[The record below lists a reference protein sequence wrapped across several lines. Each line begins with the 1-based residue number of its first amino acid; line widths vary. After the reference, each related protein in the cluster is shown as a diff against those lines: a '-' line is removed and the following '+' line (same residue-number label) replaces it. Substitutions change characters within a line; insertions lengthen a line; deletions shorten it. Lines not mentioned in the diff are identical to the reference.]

1 MNALDEAK
9 SLGNYM
15 AELREY
21 FHAHPELGLKEYNTC
36 KKIQEELDKYKI
48 KNYRIK
54 ETNVIAEIDSGKTD
68 KPGKTL
74 FLRADIDALPIQE
87 ANEVPYKS
95 QNAGI
100 MHACGHDGHAAYMLG
115 AARLIKNHQADFY
128 GKVIIAFQAAEEIG
142 KGARDIIAA
151 GVLDNV
157 DRTFGIHFQSG
168 MELGKIGVKAGAD
181 MASCD
186 RFLIKIK
193 GKAGHIT
200 VPQNCVDPIFIASQI
215 SAQLQTVVS
224 RLISPVEGALIG
236 VGRIQAGTTYNIIP
250 GTAEIEGTIRA
261 FTKESRKKLQDA
273 ITKISENVASEY
285 GGNAEVQIEDIC
297 DACFNDEKAA
307 KEVEE
312 SSIKLVGKKN
322 TLTNLEKRFGSD
334 NFADYF
340 RKAPGCYIH
349 VGSSNSESTRWAHH
363 NEHFDLARES
373 VVYAAGLA
381 LQYTLDFLKNP
392 ENGGKSC

>member
-9 SLGNYM
+9 SLANYM

-21 FHAHPELGLKEYNTC
+21 FHSHPELGLKEFNTC

-48 KNYRIK
+48 RNYKVK
-54 ETNVIAEIDSGKTD
+54 ETNVIAEIESGKTD
-68 KPGKTL
+68 KTGKTL

-95 QNAGI
+95 QNDGV
-100 MHACGHDGHAAYMLG
+100 MHACGHDGHTAYMLG
-115 AARLIKNHQADFY
+115 AARLIKNHQNDFY
-128 GKVIIAFQAAEEIG
+128 GKVIIAFQSAEEIG

-151 GVLDNV
+151 GILDNV
-157 DRTFGIHFQSG
+157 DRAFGIHFQSG
-168 MELGKIGVKAGAD
+168 MELGKIGIKAGAD

-186 RFLIKIK
+186 RFIVKIK

-200 VPQNCVDPIFIASQI
+200 VPQNCADPIFIASQI
-215 SAQLQTVVS
+215 TVQLQTVVS

-236 VGRIQAGTTYNIIP
+236 VGRISAGTAYNIIP

-261 FTKESRKKLQDA
+261 FTKESRKKLHDA
-273 ITKISENVASEY
+273 ITKISRNVASEY
-285 GGNAEVQIEDIC
+285 GGEAEIQIEDIC

-307 KEVEE
+307 KEAEQASV
-312 SSIKLVGKKN
+312 KLVGKEN

-340 RKAPGCYIH
+340 RKATGCYIH
-349 VGSSNSESTRWAHH
+349 VGSSDSENTRWAHH

-381 LQYTLDFLKNP
+381 LQYTLDFLKDP
-392 ENGGKSC
+392 KDGEKSC

>member
-9 SLGNYM
+9 SLANYM

-21 FHAHPELGLKEYNTC
+21 FHSHPELGLKEFNTC

-48 KNYRIK
+48 KNYKIK
-54 ETNVIAEIDSGKTD
+54 ETNVIAEIESGKTD

-87 ANEVPYKS
+87 ANEVSYKS
-95 QNAGI
+95 KNDGV

-115 AARLIKNHQADFY
+115 AARLIKNHQNDFY
-128 GKVIIAFQAAEEIG
+128 GKVIIAFQSAEEIG

-151 GVLDNV
+151 GILDNV
-157 DRTFGIHFQSG
+157 DRAFGIHFQSG
-168 MELGKIGVKAGAD
+168 MELGKIGIKPGAD

-186 RFLIKIK
+186 RFIVKIK

-200 VPQNCVDPIFIASQI
+200 VPQNCADSIFIAAQI
-215 SAQLQTVVS
+215 TVQLQTVIS

-236 VGRIQAGTTYNIIP
+236 VGRINAGTAYNIIP
-250 GTAEIEGTIRA
+250 GSAEIEGTIRA
-261 FTKESRKKLQDA
+261 FTKESRKKLHDA
-273 ITKISENVASEY
+273 ITKISRNVASEY
-285 GGNAEVQIEDIC
+285 GGEAEIQIEDIC
-297 DACFNDEKAA
+297 DACFNDEEAA
-307 KEVEE
+307 KEAAQASV
-312 SSIKLVGKKN
+312 KLVGKEN

-334 NFADYF
+334 NFADYL
-340 RKAPGCYIH
+340 RKAPGCYVH
-349 VGSSNSESTRWAHH
+349 AGSSDSENTRWAHH

-381 LQYTLDFLKNP
+381 LQYTLDFLKDP
-392 ENGGKSC
+392 KDGGKSC